1 MAEATQNN
9 AQARPRDEQGRFVA
23 YKTETLLNKNF
34 DKFSTILTSVD
45 RHMAT
50 MSSISQTILTNMSED
65 AERRKT
71 QDQLD
76 SVKRGNTSDSL
87 DQLSQT
93 LESLMEQIDHYGGF
107 GGGSKG
113 GGGGSSGGSDDPN
126 HASQAFWGSILG
138 SASAAFSKGNILKF
152 GLAVAAAPFINRF
165 VNDFITK
172 SAENLGMSPD
182 LAATFG
188 ESAGL
193 ASAAGMIG
201 RTFGRRM
208 GFISA
213 AGAAAFGLGD
223 EIADAMGLQPDQ
235 IIKAFGFEIQAQN
248 LLGGV
253 AAALSTAAA
262 TAISSP
268 GVWKSAA
275 SAGVNALSFGAKMG
289 GIGLLAAGGIYA
301 LYEAY
306 GDDAKSILEEY
317 GVGKRTAGFIVDGIS
332 YASMGAALGS
342 KFGAPGII
350 AGALIGLSVGLAKG
364 IFQWIKDRR
373 AAWDEKVKQETEKY
387 MDEQTQLAID
397 NPDQAGEIGAAAL
410 SRGSMM
416 PTPEPMT
423 QTEEEYRKQEAQDRD
438 FSASV
443 VAEAE
448 AKKTKMTDSVE
459 IGKVIQSLILS
470 NDRIGASAQKIADA
484 EDGQQK
490 AQALAAFINEL
501 KGVSMLSHLSN
512 QELVDAIMMATDGTD
527 SNSIRRETAWS
538 EMAKRVGYRE
548 ADEFMNKFG
557 NTISAATP
565 PADQGTSNKIDAINE
580 SAATSAAAAV
590 VLNQPVN
597 NISVNNGG
605 NKSTSTNTTNM
616 VTAPGSG
623 SSTVNSGVS
632 AY

>member
-76 SVKRGNTSDSL
+76 SVKNTNMSNTMDSL
-87 DQLSQT
+87 TDVLQKLT
-93 LESLMEQIDHYGGF
+93 DAVNSL

-152 GLAVAAAPFINRF
+152 GLAAAAAPFINRF

-182 LAATFG
+182 LVATFG

-193 ASAAGMIG
+193 ASAAGVIG
-201 RTFGRRM
+201 LTFGRRM

-350 AGALIGLSVGLAKG
+350 AGALIGLSVG
-364 IFQWIKDRR
+364 WV
-373 AAWDEKVKQETEKY
+373 KV
-387 MDEQTQLAID
+387 
-397 NPDQAGEIGAAAL
+397 
-410 SRGSMM
+410 
-416 PTPEPMT
+416 
-423 QTEEEYRKQEAQDRD
+423 
-438 FSASV
+438 
-443 VAEAE
+443 
-448 AKKTKMTDSVE
+448 
-459 IGKVIQSLILS
+459 
-470 NDRIGASAQKIADA
+470 
-484 EDGQQK
+484 
-490 AQALAAFINEL
+490 ALATNWHNTRQVLIFYFSMPMCVLKEL
-501 KGVSMLSHLSN
+501 LLG
-512 QELVDAIMMATDGTD
+512 
-527 SNSIRRETAWS
+527 
-538 EMAKRVGYRE
+538 
-548 ADEFMNKFG
+548 
-557 NTISAATP
+557 
-565 PADQGTSNKIDAINE
+565 
-580 SAATSAAAAV
+580 
-590 VLNQPVN
+590 
-597 NISVNNGG
+597 
-605 NKSTSTNTTNM
+605 
-616 VTAPGSG
+616 AP
-623 SSTVNSGVS
+623 
-632 AY
+632 